1 MRKYIYLL
9 VILSVVALSGC
20 KKENEMPDFIPTQV
34 SENDMDYSGEK
45 LDNNEDIRQ
54 SEDGDLQESDLP
66 DEDSLEEDGTSPS
79 QPIVIGKTTTM
90 YVKLSKYGGSLNI
103 RPNPSTDGT
112 PVGFLVHA
120 EAVDVIE
127 IKDGWASF
135 LYNGAIC
142 YISDDFL
149 VDKRPAYL
157 DPPTATPKPT
167 ATPTPT
173 TEDKPRDI

>member
-1 MRKYIYLL
+1 MRKYIY
-9 VILSVVALSGC
+9 ILIILTVTVLSGC
-20 KKENEMPDFIPTQV
+20 KKEDKMPDFIPTQS
-34 SENDMDYSGEK
+34 SEDDIDYSGEES
-45 LDNNEDIRQ
+45 DANEDIKQ
-54 SEDGDLQESDLP
+54 SEDGDIQEGDIQ
-66 DEDSLEEDGTSPS
+66 DEDVSEKDEASPT

-90 YVKLSKYGGSLNI
+90 YVKLSQYGGSLNI
-103 RPNPSTDGT
+103 RPKPSTDGE

-142 YISDDFL
+142 YVNADFM

-157 DPPTATPKPT
+157 DPPTATPKPS
-167 ATPTPT
+167 ATPTPAP
-173 TEDKPRDI
+173 DKPRDI